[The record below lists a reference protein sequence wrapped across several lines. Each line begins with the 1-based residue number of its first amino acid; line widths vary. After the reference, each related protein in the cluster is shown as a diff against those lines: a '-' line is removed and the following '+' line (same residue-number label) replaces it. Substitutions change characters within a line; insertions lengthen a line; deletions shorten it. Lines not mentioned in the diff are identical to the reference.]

1 MKAKKI
7 SLTLLVILALSGAG
21 YGLYVMGTKRGA
33 SASST
38 GNSPDAAASTISNSG
53 SIAAGEAATR
63 RHIQDGLKAGDIDP
77 TTGQRVLYYHD
88 PMVPGK
94 RFDAPAKSP
103 FMDMMLVPV
112 YAGAGGGGAGMQGG
126 DNTNVTISPRV
137 QQNFGLRTAEVVRG
151 TLSPQLQAIG
161 SIGWNE
167 RDQSVIQA
175 RAAGFIER
183 LHVRATLDTV
193 RAGQPFADVY
203 VPDWVA
209 AQQEFLAV
217 KKAAGT
223 DAPLIAAARQRMLL
237 TGMTEAQVARVES
250 SGVTQP
256 RITITV
262 PTSGVVA
269 ELVARVGMTVAP
281 GMTLARING
290 LSTVWAQAE
299 VPESQIALLR
309 PGAQVEARSPGAP
322 GVVFK
327 GKVEAILPEVI
338 PATRTLKARVQLAN
352 PGNALSPGMLV
363 TMQFMNMQGTPALL
377 VPTEAIIATGQRNV
391 VMLAEEGGR
400 YRPVNV
406 ETGIESGGQ
415 TEVKKGLVSGQRV
428 VVSSQFLIDSE
439 ASLKG
444 VEARL
449 NNEALAQTAKPVTH
463 QGKARV
469 EAINKEGVTLSHG
482 PIPSAGW
489 GDMTMTF
496 QPPVSGLPNNVA
508 VGDQVQFEFVLP
520 KDSEPTLTGIG
531 PLPPS
536 PSASASASA
545 LREPA
550 SGAKR

>member
-1 MKAKKI
+1 
-7 SLTLLVILALSGAG
+7 
-21 YGLYVMGTKRGA
+21 
-33 SASST
+33 
-38 GNSPDAAASTISNSG
+38 
-53 SIAAGEAATR
+53 
-63 RHIQDGLKAGDIDP
+63 
-77 TTGQRVLYYHD
+77 
-88 PMVPGK
+88 
-94 RFDAPAKSP
+94 
-103 FMDMMLVPV
+103 MLVPV
-112 YAGAGGGGAGMQGG
+112 YSGGGGGGGGGAGTQGG
-126 DNTNVTISPRV
+126 DNSNVTVSPRV
-137 QQNFGLRTAEVVRG
+137 QQNLGLRATEVVRG
-151 TLSPQLQAIG
+151 TLTPALQAIG

-193 RAGQPFADVY
+193 RAGQPFADLY
-203 VPDWVA
+203 VPEWVA

-217 KKAAGT
+217 IKAAGA

-237 TGMTEAQVARVES
+237 AGMTEAQVARIES
-250 SGVTQP
+250 SGIAQP
-256 RITITV
+256 RITITA

-269 ELVARVGMTVAP
+269 ELVARVGMTVTP

-290 LSTVWAQAE
+290 LGTVWALAE

-322 GVVFK
+322 GKVFK
-327 GKVEAILPEVI
+327 GKVEAILPEVA

-352 PGNALSPGMLV
+352 PGGLLSPGMLV
-363 TMQFMNMQGTPALL
+363 TMQFMNMQSTPVLL
-377 VPTEAIIATGQRNV
+377 VPTEAVIATGQRNV

-415 TEVKKGLVSGQRV
+415 IEVKKGLVAGQRV

-449 NNEALAQTAKPVTH
+449 NNEATAQTVKPVTH
-463 QGKARV
+463 QGRARV

-496 QPPVSGLPNNVA
+496 QPPASGLPRNVA
-508 VGDQVQFEFVLP
+508 VGDQVQFEFVMP
-520 KDSEPTLTGIG
+520 KDADPTLTGIS
-531 PLPPS
+531 PLA
-536 PSASASASA
+536 ASAANP
-545 LREPA
+545 PA
-550 SGAKR
+550 SGATR

>member
-1 MKAKKI
+1 MKAKNI
-7 SLTLLVILALSGAG
+7 SLTLLAVLAFSGAG
-21 YGLYVMGTKRGA
+21 YGLYLMGIKRGA
-33 SASST
+33 NTADT
-38 GNSPDAAASTISNSG
+38 GNTQAAAVTATADLTG
-53 SIAAGEAATR
+53 IAAGEAATR
-63 RHIQDGLKAGDIDP
+63 RHMQAGLKAGDVDP
-77 TTGQRVLYYHD
+77 ATGERVLYYHD

-112 YAGAGGGGAGMQGG
+112 YAGAQGG
-126 DNTNVTISPRV
+126 DVSNVTVSPRV
-137 QQNFGLRTAEVVRG
+137 QQNLGLRTAEVVRG

-161 SIGWNE
+161 SISWNE

-193 RAGQPFADVY
+193 RAGQPFADLY
-203 VPDWVA
+203 VPEWVA

-217 KKAAGT
+217 KKAAGA

-237 TGMTEAQVARVES
+237 TGMTEAQVARVDS

-256 RITITV
+256 RITITA

-269 ELVARVGMTVAP
+269 ELVARVGMTVTP

-290 LSTVWAQAE
+290 LSTVWALAE
-299 VPESQIALLR
+299 VPESQISLLR

-322 GVVFK
+322 GTVFK
-327 GKVEAILPEVI
+327 GKVEAILPEVA

-352 PGNALSPGMLV
+352 PGGALSPGMLV
-363 TMQFMNMQGTPALL
+363 TMQFMDGQSTPVLL

-406 ETGIESGGQ
+406 ETGIESAGQ
-415 TEVKKGLVSGQRV
+415 TEIKKGLTVGQRV

-449 NNEALAQTAKPVTH
+449 NNEAPAQTVKPVTH
-463 QGKARV
+463 QGEAKV
-469 EAINKEGVTLSHG
+469 EAINKDGVTLSHG

-496 QPPVSGLPNNVA
+496 QPPANGLPRNVA
-508 VGDQVQFEFVLP
+508 VGDQVQFEFVMP
-520 KDSEPTLTGIG
+520 KDADPTLTGIS
-531 PLPPS
+531 PLTPS
-536 PSASASASA
+536 TAGK
-545 LREPA
+545 PA
-550 SGAKR
+550 SGATR

>member
-1 MKAKKI
+1 MKAKNI
-7 SLTLLVILALSGAG
+7 SLTLLAALALSGAG
-21 YGLYVMGTKRGA
+21 YGLYVMGVKRGA
-33 SASST
+33 SVADT
-38 GNSPDAAASTISNSG
+38 GNTQAAAVSAAADLTG
-53 SIAAGEAATR
+53 IAAGEAATR
-63 RHIQDGLKAGDIDP
+63 RHIKDGLKAGDVDP
-77 TTGQRVLYYHD
+77 ATGQRVLYYHD

-112 YAGAGGGGAGMQGG
+112 YSGGGGGGAGTQGG
-126 DNTNVTISPRV
+126 DNSNVTVSPRV
-137 QQNFGLRTAEVVRG
+137 QQNLGLRTTEVVRG
-151 TLSPQLQAIG
+151 TLTPALQAIG

-193 RAGQPFADVY
+193 RAGQPFADLY
-203 VPDWVA
+203 VPEWVA

-217 KKAAGT
+217 IKAASA

-237 TGMTEAQVARVES
+237 AGMTEAQVTRVES
-250 SGVTQP
+250 SGIAQP
-256 RITITV
+256 RITITA

-269 ELVARVGMTVAP
+269 ELVARVGMTVTP

-290 LSTVWAQAE
+290 LGTVWALAE

-322 GVVFK
+322 GKVFK
-327 GKVEAILPEVI
+327 GKVEAILPEVA

-352 PGNALSPGMLV
+352 PGGSLSPGMLV
-363 TMQFMNMQGTPALL
+363 TMQFMDMQSTPVLL
-377 VPTEAIIATGQRNV
+377 VPTEAVIATGQRNV

-415 TEVKKGLVSGQRV
+415 IEVKKGLVAGQRV

-449 NNEALAQTAKPVTH
+449 NNEAPAQTVKPVTH
-463 QGKARV
+463 QGRARV

-496 QPPVSGLPNNVA
+496 QPPASGLPRNVA
-508 VGDQVQFEFVLP
+508 VGDQVQFEFVMP
-520 KDSEPTLTGIG
+520 KDADPTLTGIS
-531 PLPPS
+531 PLA
-536 PSASASASA
+536 ASAANP
-545 LREPA
+545 PA
-550 SGAKR
+550 SGATR

>member
-1 MKAKKI
+1 MKAKNI
-7 SLTLLVILALSGAG
+7 SLTLLATLALSGAG
-21 YGLYVMGTKRGA
+21 YGLYVMGMKRGA
-33 SASST
+33 SAGGT
-38 GNSPDAAASTISNSG
+38 GNTQAAAGSAPANSS

-63 RHIQDGLKAGDIDP
+63 RHIQDGLKAGDVDP
-77 TTGQRVLYYHD
+77 ATGQRVLYYHD

-112 YAGAGGGGAGMQGG
+112 YAGGGAGEAGAQGG
-126 DNTNVTISPRV
+126 DNSNVTVSPRV
-137 QQNFGLRTAEVVRG
+137 QQNLGLRTAEVVRG
-151 TLSPQLQAIG
+151 TLTPALQAIG

-203 VPDWVA
+203 MPDWVA

-217 KKAAGT
+217 KKAAGL

-237 TGMTEAQVARVES
+237 AGMTEVQVARIES
-250 SGVTQP
+250 SGIAQP
-256 RITITV
+256 RITITA

-290 LSTVWAQAE
+290 LATVWALAE
-299 VPESQIALLR
+299 VPESQVALLR
-309 PGAQVEARSPGAP
+309 PGASVEARSPGAP
-322 GVVFK
+322 GTVFR
-327 GKVEAILPEVI
+327 GKVEAILPEVT

-352 PGNALSPGMLV
+352 PGGVLSPGMLV
-363 TMQFMNMQGTPALL
+363 TMQFMNMQSTAVLL

-406 ETGIESGGQ
+406 ETGLESGGQ
-415 TEVKKGLVSGQRV
+415 IEIKKGLVAGQRV

-449 NNEALAQTAKPVTH
+449 NNEAPAQSVKPVTH

-496 QPPVSGLPNNVA
+496 QPPASGLPRNVA
-508 VGDQVQFEFVLP
+508 VGDQVQFEFVMP
-520 KDSEPTLTGIG
+520 KDAEPTLTGIS
-531 PLPPS
+531 PLA
-536 PSASASASA
+536 ASAAGK
-545 LREPA
+545 PA
-550 SGAKR
+550 SGATR

>member
-1 MKAKKI
+1 MKAKNI
-7 SLTLLVILALSGAG
+7 SLTLLTALALSGAG
-21 YGLYVMGTKRGA
+21 YGLYVIGTKHGA
-33 SASST
+33 SA
-38 GNSPDAAASTISNSG
+38 NSANSATSNPTAVAASTTVNSG

-63 RHIQDGLKAGDIDP
+63 RHIQDGLKAGDVDP
-77 TTGQRVLYYHD
+77 ATGQRVLYYHD

-112 YAGAGGGGAGMQGG
+112 YAGGAAGEAGAQGG
-126 DNTNVTISPRV
+126 DNSNVTVSPRV
-137 QQNFGLRTAEVVRG
+137 QQNLGLRTAEVVRG
-151 TLSPQLQAIG
+151 TLTPALQAIG

-203 VPDWVA
+203 MPDWVA

-217 KKAAGT
+217 KKAAGL

-237 TGMTEAQVARVES
+237 AGMTEVQVARIES
-250 SGVTQP
+250 SGIAQP
-256 RITITV
+256 RITITA

-290 LSTVWAQAE
+290 LATVWALAE
-299 VPESQIALLR
+299 VPESQVALLR
-309 PGAQVEARSPGAP
+309 PGASVEARSPGAP
-322 GVVFK
+322 GTVFR
-327 GKVEAILPEVI
+327 GKVEAILPEVT

-352 PGNALSPGMLV
+352 PGGVLSPGMLV
-363 TMQFMNMQGTPALL
+363 TMQFMNMQSTAVLL

-406 ETGIESGGQ
+406 ETGLESGGQ
-415 TEVKKGLVSGQRV
+415 IEIKKGLVAGQRV

-449 NNEALAQTAKPVTH
+449 NNEAPAQSVKPVTH

-496 QPPVSGLPNNVA
+496 QPPASGLPRNVA
-508 VGDQVQFEFVLP
+508 VGDQVQFEFVMP
-520 KDSEPTLTGIG
+520 KDADPTLTGIS
-531 PLPPS
+531 PLAAP
-536 PSASASASA
+536 AAGK
-545 LREPA
+545 PA
-550 SGAKR
+550 SGATR

>member
-1 MKAKKI
+1 MKAKNI
-7 SLTLLVILALSGAG
+7 SLTLLAVLAFSGAG
-21 YGLYVMGTKRGA
+21 YGLYLMGIKRGA
-33 SASST
+33 NTADT
-38 GNSPDAAASTISNSG
+38 GNTQAAAVTATADLTG
-53 SIAAGEAATR
+53 IAAGEAATR
-63 RHIQDGLKAGDIDP
+63 RHMQAGLKAGDMDP
-77 TTGQRVLYYHD
+77 ATGERVLYYHD

-112 YAGAGGGGAGMQGG
+112 YAGAQGG
-126 DNTNVTISPRV
+126 DVSNVTVSPRV
-137 QQNFGLRTAEVVRG
+137 QQNLGLRTAEVVRG

-161 SIGWNE
+161 SISWNE

-193 RAGQPFADVY
+193 RAGQPFADLY
-203 VPDWVA
+203 VPEWVA

-217 KKAAGT
+217 KKAAGA

-237 TGMTEAQVARVES
+237 TGMTEAQVARVDS

-256 RITITV
+256 RITITA

-269 ELVARVGMTVAP
+269 ELVARVGMTVTP

-290 LSTVWAQAE
+290 LSTVWALAE
-299 VPESQIALLR
+299 VPESQISLLR

-322 GVVFK
+322 GTVFK
-327 GKVEAILPEVI
+327 GKVEAILPEVA

-352 PGNALSPGMLV
+352 PGGALSPGMLV
-363 TMQFMNMQGTPALL
+363 TMQFMDGQSTPVLL

-406 ETGIESGGQ
+406 ETGIESAGQ
-415 TEVKKGLVSGQRV
+415 TEIKKGLTVGQRV

-449 NNEALAQTAKPVTH
+449 NNEAPAQTVKPVTH
-463 QGKARV
+463 QGEAKV
-469 EAINKEGVTLSHG
+469 EAINKDGVTLSHG

-496 QPPVSGLPNNVA
+496 QPPANGLPRNVA
-508 VGDQVQFEFVLP
+508 VGDQVQFEFVMP
-520 KDSEPTLTGIG
+520 KDADPTLTGIS
-531 PLPPS
+531 PLTPS
-536 PSASASASA
+536 TAGK
-545 LREPA
+545 PA
-550 SGAKR
+550 SGATR

>member
-1 MKAKKI
+1 MKTKTI
-7 SLTLLVILALSGAG
+7 VLTLLVMLLLGAAG
-21 YGLYVMGTKRGA
+21 YGLYVMGLKRGA
-33 SASST
+33 GAVANVPPVTVSATADSS
-38 GNSPDAAASTISNSG
+38 
-53 SIAAGEAATR
+53 SIALGEAATR
-63 RHIQDGLKAGDIDP
+63 RHIRDGLKAGDVDP
-77 TTGQRVLYYHD
+77 ATGQRVLYYHD

-94 RFDAPAKSP
+94 RFDTPSKSP

-112 YAGAGGGGAGMQGG
+112 YAGGGASAQGG
-126 DNTNVTISPRV
+126 DNSNVTVSPRV
-137 QQNFGLRTAEVVRG
+137 QQNLGLRTAEVVQG

-161 SIGWNE
+161 SIAWNE

-193 RAGQPFADVY
+193 RAGQPFADLY
-203 VPDWVA
+203 VPEWVA

-217 KKAAGT
+217 KKATGA
-223 DAPLIAAARQRMLL
+223 DAPLIAASRQRMLL

-250 SGVTQP
+250 SGIAQP
-256 RITITV
+256 RITITA
-262 PTSGVVA
+262 PASGVVA
-269 ELVARVGMTVAP
+269 ELVARVGMTVTP

-290 LSTVWAQAE
+290 LGTVWALAE
-299 VPESQIALLR
+299 IPESQVALLR
-309 PGAQVEARSPGAP
+309 PGANVEARSPGVP
-322 GVVFK
+322 GTVFK
-327 GKVEAILPEVI
+327 GKVEIILPEVT

-352 PGNALSPGMLV
+352 PGGALSPGMLV
-363 TMQFMNMQGTPALL
+363 TMQFLDMRSTPALL
-377 VPTEAIIATGQRNV
+377 VPTEAIIATGQRNM

-415 TEVKKGLVSGQRV
+415 TEIRKGLTAGQRV

-449 NNEALAQTAKPVTH
+449 NSESPLQAAKPVIH

-469 EAINKEGVTLSHG
+469 DSINKDGVTLSHG

-496 QPPVSGLPNNVA
+496 QPPASGLPRNVA

-520 KDSEPTLTGIG
+520 KDTDPTLTGIS
-531 PLPPS
+531 PIR
-536 PSASASASA
+536 PSAAAQ
-545 LREPA
+545 PA
-550 SGAKR
+550 SRGSR

>member
-1 MKAKKI
+1 MKAKNI
-7 SLTLLVILALSGAG
+7 SLTLLAALAVLALGGAG
-21 YGLYVMGTKRGA
+21 YGLYVMGMKRGA
-33 SASST
+33 GAGGT
-38 GNSPDAAASTISNSG
+38 GNTPAAAVTATADSS

-63 RHIQDGLKAGDIDP
+63 RHIKDGLKAGDTDP
-77 TTGQRVLYYHD
+77 VTGQRVLYYHD

-112 YAGAGGGGAGMQGG
+112 YAGAQGG
-126 DNTNVTISPRV
+126 DNSNVTVSPRV
-137 QQNFGLRTAEVVRG
+137 QQNLGLRTAEVVRG
-151 TLSPQLQAIG
+151 TLTPALQAIG

-217 KKAAGT
+217 KKAAGA

-250 SGVTQP
+250 SGIAQP
-256 RITITV
+256 RITITA

-269 ELVARVGMTVAP
+269 ELVARVGMTVTP

-290 LSTVWAQAE
+290 LSTVWALAE

-309 PGAQVEARSPGAP
+309 PGVQVEARSPGAP

-327 GKVEAILPEVI
+327 GKVEAILPEVA

-352 PGNALSPGMLV
+352 PGGALSPGMLV
-363 TMQFMNMQGTPALL
+363 TMKFMDMRSTPVLL
-377 VPTEAIIATGQRNV
+377 VPTEAVIATGQRNV

-406 ETGIESGGQ
+406 ETGLESGGQ
-415 TEVKKGLVSGQRV
+415 TEVKMGLVAGQRV

-449 NNEALAQTAKPVTH
+449 NNESAAQPVKHRGEAK
-463 QGKARV
+463 V
-469 EAINKEGVTLSHG
+469 EAINQDGVTLSHG

-496 QPPVSGLPNNVA
+496 QPPASGLPRNVA
-508 VGDQVQFEFVLP
+508 VGDQVQFEFVMP
-520 KDSEPTLTGIG
+520 KDADPTLTGISR
-531 PLPPS
+531 LA
-536 PSASASASA
+536 ASAE
-545 LREPA
+545 RKPA
-550 SGAKR
+550 SGATR